1 MNGGCVVMVAYLIQ
15 YIHSQSLILRSTKLS
30 KQSEKRTYEGWKKWW
45 MNNQCLQDEA
55 LTVHPI
61 I

>member
-1 MNGGCVVMVAYLIQ
+1 MVAYLIQ

-61 I
+61 V